1 MRRSDSEDAC
11 ITKGS
16 GWKIKGDNGKKKK
29 RYIASEDACITK
41 GSGWK
46 IKGAKKKKNNKK

>member
-1 MRRSDSEDAC
+1 MRRSNSEDAC

-29 RYIASEDACITK
+29 RYIASEDACIAK
-41 GSGWK
+41 GSEWK
-46 IKGAKKKKNNKK
+46 IKGDNGKKNNKK